1 MRNTSVITEGNQIKF
16 SVELIE
22 MGARLQLLLEETS
35 LSRERLTRLYKEV
48 KGKSPSKGMLP
59 YATDWFVGWTPNIH
73 ASLFMNIVEYFQRNV
88 GVLGTEA
95 LIKSYKVYLEQ
106 MKIEGETPVLSITRA
121 WVLLRFFK
129 AKMMRMTACK
139 ECGGEFVIHTDD
151 LCKYYVCG
159 ICHKPARA
167 GKQKIESPFKISQAK
182 VGQVKVGQV
191 KVGQVKMGQVKMG
204 QVKKGQIAYQPSM

>member
-1 MRNTSVITEGNQIKF
+1 MRNTSVIIEGNQIQF

-73 ASLFMNIVEYFQRNV
+73 ASLFMNIVEYLQRNV
-88 GVLGTEA
+88 GISGTEA

-106 MKIEGETPVLSITRA
+106 MRIEGEIPVLSITRA

-167 GKQKIESPFKISQAK
+167 GKQKIKSPYKLSQAK
-182 VGQVKVGQV
+182 LGPTRIGQI
-191 KVGQVKMGQVKMG
+191 KMGN
-204 QVKKGQIAYQPSM
+204 VKKGRIAYQPAA

>member
-1 MRNTSVITEGNQIKF
+1 MRNTSVITEGHQIKY

-73 ASLFMNIVEYFQRNV
+73 ASLFMNIIVYFQRNV

-106 MKIEGETPVLSITRA
+106 MKIEGEAPVLSITRA

-129 AKMMRMTACK
+129 AKMLRLTACK

-167 GKQKIESPFKISQAK
+167 GKQKIKSPVKES
-182 VGQVKVGQV
+182 
-191 KVGQVKMGQVKMG
+191 
-204 QVKKGQIAYQPSM
+204 QVKKSQIKKSQIAYQPAM